1 MAVDEVVRLS
11 KRPLAVCLMAPG
23 PRCSDTVAL
32 LLLYKARRLSSNTVH
47 IYTWLYFIMIYLS
60 HKQVMYPESL
70 FLLRSNHERPVRFPC
85 SLL

>member
-1 MAVDEVVRLS
+1 
-11 KRPLAVCLMAPG
+11 
-23 PRCSDTVAL
+23 
-32 LLLYKARRLSSNTVH
+32 
-47 IYTWLYFIMIYLS
+47 MIYLS